1 MELDRKRF
9 LMKRLNNYSFFIIMI
24 LMMLLAMTLAPTP
37 SLAQNTI
44 QEIVELDVSAGFDGY
59 YRPNQWLPLRVT
71 IANNGDAIT
80 GHLVVRP
87 ETSGN
92 ALLNTFSTPL
102 DLPAG
107 SNQALFLYISARNTN
122 RPLRVELLDDNNRVI
137 TLAEVTLDN
146 VEARDRLYVVVSG
159 TTAGSIIDL
168 SAVHTG
174 ENDAFQANWSL
185 ADIPDRAPALEAVD
199 ALVFNDVDTGTLSQ
213 AQRDAISQWV
223 ISGGHLIIT
232 GGTSW
237 QATAAGFRDILPFTP
252 EDSLTSEDST
262 ALTDLGGDY
271 GANLSGQFTTAI
283 GEPTDD
289 ASVLAQTSDETPI
302 VIRREQGNGTVTY
315 LTIDPNAQPY
325 RGWVNRSDLWWTLLS
340 SVNVQPSWT
349 HGFSDWDRA
358 RTATEILPGLELL
371 PSIVTLLAFLFG
383 YIIVVGPINYAVLSR
398 LNRRDWAWVTIPI
411 MIIVFSIVARAIGVN
426 LRGNQATLSRVS
438 LVQSWVDVEDAQ
450 IDQMI
455 GLLAPRRGSYSVGIE
470 DERLLRPIPVSG
482 QGNSALGAN
491 TLVNVDIQQTTNFE
505 ALDFPI
511 DASFIA
517 GFTTS
522 GITPAPELGGSVTMV
537 FDTNNDLQS
546 IQGIV
551 RNDTDFS
558 LYDPVILGRGLSFH
572 LGETLDSGDLRTFSE
587 QTLGLTDINIPSP
600 SPLEFA
606 VGDSNPFII
615 SSTFMRSSNLNYESR
630 ASNTIQ
636 DILGD
641 DYENQGI
648 RISFDDDEETQARQ
662 RRQAFLESFILDQYG
677 TTSRGNRIYL
687 AGWSDISPSIEA
699 IGGAGWRPMDTTF
712 YLIELDLEIDIPQRE
727 VLITQDQFS
736 WVTLQRNGANDVG
749 TYAMGLFNESEL
761 VFRFTPLPNVVL
773 SEVEELTIILDRPGN
788 ISSLLTLD
796 IWDWRENQWAEVDI
810 PGNITSITLDRK
822 VEFENYIG
830 PLNAVQLRVRHPDG
844 SGSVRIEQ
852 LAIEQRGTF

>member
-1 MELDRKRF
+1 MR
-9 LMKRLNNYSFFIIMI
+9 RLKTYSFFVSMI
-24 LMMLLAMTLAPTP
+24 LMMLMAITLAPTP

-71 IANNGDAIT
+71 IENNGDAIT
-80 GHLVVRP
+80 GNLVVRP

-107 SNQALFLYISARNTN
+107 SNQVLFLYISARNTN
-122 RPLRVELLDDNNRVI
+122 RPIRVELLDDNNRVV

-146 VEARDRLYVVVSG
+146 IEARDRLYVVVSG

-185 ADIPDRAPALEAVD
+185 VNIPDRAPALEAVD

-223 ISGGHLIIT
+223 ISGGHLIVT
-232 GGTSW
+232 GGVSW
-237 QATAAGFRDILPFTP
+237 QATGAGFRDILPFTP
-252 EDSLTSEDST
+252 EDSETIDEAT

-271 GANLSGQFTTAI
+271 NANLSGQFTTAI
-283 GEPTDD
+283 GEPTED
-289 ASVLAQTSDETPI
+289 AIVLAQTSDETPL

-325 RGWVNRSDLWWTLLS
+325 RGWANRADLWWTLLS

-371 PSIVTLLAFLFG
+371 PSIITLLAFLFG
-383 YIIVVGPINYAVLSR
+383 YIIVVGPINYAILSQ
-398 LNRRDWAWVTIPI
+398 LNRRDWAWITIPI

-438 LVQSWVDVEDAQ
+438 VVQSWVDVEDAQ
-450 IDQMI
+450 INQMI
-455 GLLAPRRGSYSVGIE
+455 GLLAPRRGNYSVGIE

-482 QGNSALGAN
+482 QGSSAIGAN

-522 GITPAPELGGSVTMV
+522 GITPAPEISGSVTMV
-537 FDTNNDLQS
+537 FDNNNDLQA
-546 IQGIV
+546 IQGVV
-551 RNDTDFS
+551 RNDTDFT
-558 LYDPVILGRGLSFH
+558 LYDPVILGRGLSHH
-572 LGETLDSGDLRTFSE
+572 LGDTLDSGDLRTFSE
-587 QTLGLTDINIPSP
+587 QTLGLTDINTPSP

-615 SSTFMRSSNLNYESR
+615 TTTFMRSSNLNYEQR
-630 ASNTIQ
+630 ASDTIQ
-636 DILGD
+636 DILGN
-641 DYENQGI
+641 DYQNQGI
-648 RISFDDDEETQARQ
+648 RISFEDDEETQARQ

-677 TTSRGNRIYL
+677 TTARGNRIYL
-687 AGWSDISPSIEA
+687 AGWSDISPSTEE

-712 YLIELDLEIDIPQRE
+712 YLIELDLEIDMPQRD

-736 WVTLQRNGANDVG
+736 WVSVERSGASDVG
-749 TYAMGLFNESEL
+749 AYAMSLFNESEL

-773 SEVEELTIILDRPGN
+773 ADVEELTIILDRPGN
-788 ISSLLTLD
+788 ISSLITLD
-796 IWDWRENQWAEVDI
+796 IWNWRENRWDEVDMSL
-810 PGNITSITLDRK
+810 NMRSLVLSRRA
-822 VEFENYIG
+822 EFEDYLG
-830 PLNAVQLRVRHPDG
+830 PLNAVQLRLRHPEG
-844 SGSVRIEQ
+844 SGSIRVEQ